1 MSVAAYGIWELLL
14 GVRVTI
20 ELFKTKKV
28 WKSDKY
34 KQKTVVS
41 LCDFLFY
48 LKKETGNKVHLPN
61 GKKKNCFHQFWAKH
75 DKRIFIHFT
84 YIESTH
90 FKCGKRVPD
99 FVKKTF
105 YRIDKRSIYNTTLEA
120 ACMQERLQS
129 SYHYTQIQVEVKWK
143 VTVSHILVI

>member
-61 GKKKNCFHQFWAKH
+61 GKKKKLFSSVLSQTWQTYFYSFHVYRKH
-75 DKRIFIHFT
+75 
-84 YIESTH
+84 
-90 FKCGKRVPD
+90 P
-99 FVKKTF
+99 
-105 YRIDKRSIYNTTLEA
+105 L
-120 ACMQERLQS
+120 
-129 SYHYTQIQVEVKWK
+129 
-143 VTVSHILVI
+143 

>member
-1 MSVAAYGIWELLL
+1 MQYWVMSVAAYGIWELVL

-90 FKCGKRVPD
+90 FKCGKRVPLTSW
-99 FVKKTF
+99 KKRFIASIREVFTIQRWKLHVCKKD
-105 YRIDKRSIYNTTLEA
+105 YNHRIIIRKYKSR
-120 ACMQERLQS
+120 
-129 SYHYTQIQVEVKWK
+129 
-143 VTVSHILVI
+143 

>member
-1 MSVAAYGIWELLL
+1 MQYWVVSVEAYGIWELVL

-61 GKKKNCFHQFWAKH
+61 GKKKTVFISSEPNMTNVFLFIS
-75 DKRIFIHFT
+75 RI
-84 YIESTH
+84 
-90 FKCGKRVPD
+90 
-99 FVKKTF
+99 
-105 YRIDKRSIYNTTLEA
+105 
-120 ACMQERLQS
+120 
-129 SYHYTQIQVEVKWK
+129 
-143 VTVSHILVI
+143 